1 MPDRSSGPTVW
12 PSTRRATSSSRTRE
26 TIVSRSSPLPGGSS
40 KASGRR
46 GSGQAS
52 LTGPVAF
59 ASRAMASSSSSTSA
73 IIVSKFFEKNVPHQV
88 PFLNLQPLRERER
101 EREFPLEKYELNW
114 AQSVKQKCWKA
125 VVVVG
130 SSWNNEMCC
139 TYLGTNCVLTRYQH
153 FA

>member
-1 MPDRSSGPTVW
+1 MTALPLAFFQKCSVCRDLMPDRSSGPTVW

-101 EREFPLEKYELNW
+101 EREFPLEKYELN
-114 AQSVKQKCWKA
+114 
-125 VVVVG
+125 
-130 SSWNNEMCC
+130 
-139 TYLGTNCVLTRYQH
+139 
-153 FA
+153 